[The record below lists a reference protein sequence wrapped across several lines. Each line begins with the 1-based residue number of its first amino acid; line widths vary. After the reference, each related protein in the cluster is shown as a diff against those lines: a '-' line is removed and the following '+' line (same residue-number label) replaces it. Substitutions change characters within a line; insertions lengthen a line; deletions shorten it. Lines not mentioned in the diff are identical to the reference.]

1 MKLPIKALSP
11 LLGKEIPLPFY
22 ATAGAAAMDLHA
34 CLEAPLTIE
43 AGARAIVP
51 TGLAVAIPA
60 GHVGLLAVRS
70 SMGIKRGVTLANGVG
85 VIDSDYRGEVGVG
98 LMNAGSEAYT
108 VLPGDRIAQLMVLP
122 VAQPA
127 LELVTELPATDR
139 GEGGFGSTGR

>member
-1 MKLPIKALSP
+1 MKLAIKALSP

-22 ATAGAAAMDLHA
+22 ATEGAAAMDLHA
-34 CLEAPLTIE
+34 CLEAPLTLPVGE
-43 AGARAIVP
+43 RTIVP

-60 GHVGLLAVRS
+60 GHVGILAVRS
-70 SMGIKRGVTLANGVG
+70 SMGIKRGVTLANGIG

-98 LMNAGSEAYT
+98 LVNIGSDAYT
-108 VLPGDRIAQLMVLP
+108 ILPGDRIAQLMVIP

-127 LELVTELPATDR
+127 LELVEELPATDR

>member
-1 MKLPIKALSP
+1 MKLAIKALSP

-22 ATAGAAAMDLHA
+22 ATEGAAAMDLHA
-34 CLEAPLTIE
+34 CLEAPLTLPVGE
-43 AGARAIVP
+43 RTIVP

-60 GHVGLLAVRS
+60 GYVGILAVRS
-70 SMGIKRGVTLANGVG
+70 SMGIKRGVTLANGIG

-98 LMNAGSEAYT
+98 LVNIGSDAYT
-108 VLPGDRIAQLMVLP
+108 ILPGDRIAQLMVIP

-127 LELVTELPATDR
+127 LELVEELPATDR

>member
-22 ATAGAAAMDLHA
+22 ATDGAAAMDLHA
-34 CLEAPLTIE
+34 CLEAPLTIA

-70 SMGIKRGVTLANGVG
+70 SMGVKRGVTLANGVG

-98 LMNAGSEAYT
+98 LMNVSGDAYT
-108 VLPGDRIAQLMVLP
+108 VLPGDRIAQLIVLP

-127 LELVTELPATDR
+127 PELVEELPETGR
-139 GEGGFGSTGR
+139 GTGGFGSTGR

>member
-1 MKLPIKALSP
+1 MKLAIKALSP

-22 ATAGAAAMDLHA
+22 ATEGAAAMDLHA
-34 CLEAPLTIE
+34 CLEAPLTLPVGE
-43 AGARAIVP
+43 RTIVP

-60 GHVGLLAVRS
+60 GYVGILAVRS
-70 SMGIKRGVTLANGVG
+70 SMGIKRGVTLANGIG

-98 LMNAGSEAYT
+98 LVNIGSEAYT
-108 VLPGDRIAQLMVLP
+108 ILPGDRIAQLMVIP

-127 LELVTELPATDR
+127 LELVEELPSTDR